1 MANLERGTP
10 VEVYFVTNQ
19 LQFRVQGNI
28 AEVRLKR
35 GAGISFVRES
45 AAGDTDCGADR

>member
-1 MANLERGTP
+1 MANLERGRP

-19 LQFRVQGNI
+19 LQFRVRGNI

-35 GAGISFVRES
+35 GAGISFVNVSSRR
-45 AAGDTDCGADR
+45 AVQMPG